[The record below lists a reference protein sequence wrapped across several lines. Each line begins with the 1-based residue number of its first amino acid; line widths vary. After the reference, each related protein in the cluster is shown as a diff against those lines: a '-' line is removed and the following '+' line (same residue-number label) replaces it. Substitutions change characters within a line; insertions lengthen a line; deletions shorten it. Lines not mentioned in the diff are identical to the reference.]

1 MQFTTTSSN
10 NGLLIKLCYENTIH
24 TYFPTHTSVNM
35 QVKNIPHQFEK
46 SQHATVALQKPFMLP
61 ISSIACPC
69 TNRRKTSTSSPPC
82 TSVWLLINLSS
93 FQMSKVISS
102 KWFWQLLWQLVMLY
116 DYANRHKLYHV
127 CWSVIPFF
135 WYCRQFPKCSN
146 KIAAML
152 LRSWIRYRIHSC
164 KHIFILHLL
173 FFFFFFFF
181 ENFKLPIFC
190 FVFCWYLSF
199 ENPEHLVLLSMQNDE
214 INRNFVNLPLSQ
226 NLWK

>member
-1 MQFTTTSSN
+1 
-10 NGLLIKLCYENTIH
+10 
-24 TYFPTHTSVNM
+24 
-35 QVKNIPHQFEK
+35 
-46 SQHATVALQKPFMLP
+46 MLP

-69 TNRRKTSTSSPPC
+69 TNRSKTSTSSPPS
-82 TSVWLLINLSS
+82 TSVWLLIKLSS

-116 DYANRHKLYHV
+116 DYTNRHKLYHV

-181 ENFKLPIFC
+181 SLKILNYDFFFG
-190 FVFCWYLSF
+190 FVFAGTW
-199 ENPEHLVLLSMQNDE
+199 VLKIQNTWC
-214 INRNFVNLPLSQ
+214 FFQ
-226 NLWK
+226 CTMTK